1 VAPLRHL
8 IAGGPVG
15 FEDEIRLRVLPRSG
29 SGGSDDPERG
39 AEQCGAGLRRAPQ
52 RAASGHLAA

>member
-15 FEDEIRLRVLPRSG
+15 FEDEIRLRVLRR
-29 SGGSDDPERG
+29 GGSDAPERG

-52 RAASGHLAA
+52 RVASGHLAA